1 MFQNEDC
8 KSILS
13 VKFFLYVCCV
23 YSLSFIWEIDP
34 GLGYLLLAPIL
45 GCWQLGNEIGGYVFI
60 NCFQYFCL

>member
-1 MFQNEDC
+1 
-8 KSILS
+8 
-13 VKFFLYVCCV
+13 V